1 MLNRETLRQL
11 RMEIGIDNMLE
22 TLYSTA
28 DRIASTRIDLA
39 ELNSRV
45 RHKEITLENI
55 ELPMLAE
62 VAKNGKNES
71 ERKAILNQL
80 RAEDAEWQRA
90 NNECIDAKHH
100 RDMVNATL
108 ESYID
113 RFSAQ
118 RHASDLITATLIASC
133 E

>member
-1 MLNRETLRQL
+1 MLNKTTMKKLRS
-11 RMEIGIDNMLE
+11 EIGIDNMLE
-22 TLYSTA
+22 ILYSTA
-28 DRIASTRIDLA
+28 DRIASTRTDLV

-45 RHKEITLENI
+45 RNKEITLENI

-62 VAKNGKNES
+62 ASKNGKNET
-71 ERKAILNQL
+71 ERKATFKSLCNK
-80 RAEDAEWQRA
+80 DAEWQRV
-90 NNECIDAKHH
+90 NGEHIDAKHH
-100 RDMVNATL
+100 RDLVNATL

-118 RHASDLITATLIASC
+118 RHASDLIAATLNASC